1 MSFLDLILGIP
12 LLYGL
17 YTGYS
22 KGIFRQIA
30 GIVGLF
36 LAVFFGL
43 KYSHFI
49 GHFFNNMGITSGK
62 VAPILSFAIAFL
74 LILIVINL
82 AGKFL
87 RQLSK
92 SIGVGFFESLLGSLL
107 GLLKFYLIL
116 IVLLFFT
123 IKLNNKF
130 DFFSPQIFKES
141 VIYPYFEIGFS
152 PLQSTWNKLIN

>member
-30 GIVGLF
+30 GIIGLF
-36 LAVFFGL
+36 VAVFFGL

-49 GHFFNNMGITSGK
+49 GQFLSSAGVTSGK

-74 LILIVINL
+74 LILIIINL

-87 RQLSK
+87 QKLSK
-92 SIGVGFFESLLGSLL
+92 SIGVGFFESLLGAFL

-123 IKLNNKF
+123 VKLNNKF
-130 DFFSPQIFKES
+130 DFFSAQTLKES
-141 VIYPYFEIGFS
+141 IIYPYFEMGFS
-152 PLQSTWNKLIN
+152 PLQDLWNKLLN